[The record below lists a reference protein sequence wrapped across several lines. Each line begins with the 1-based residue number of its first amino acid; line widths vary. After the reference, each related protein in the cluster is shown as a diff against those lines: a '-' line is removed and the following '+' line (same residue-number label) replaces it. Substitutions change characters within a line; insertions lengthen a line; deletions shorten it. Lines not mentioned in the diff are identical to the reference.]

1 MSNKSLKNDKDYSLL
16 AAELKALGPHIS
28 PPVPNPA
35 PLALFA
41 FGLTTALLQVKHT
54 RLGGDSDV
62 DLQGTD
68 NFTFGFAIFFGG
80 LLQFVGGLHEVKRN
94 NVFGYTG
101 FLVYGGFWMSY
112 GASLF
117 FVRMAGLPVN
127 PQAVQAMLSL
137 MGIFTFV
144 MLLCTIVMNMTISL
158 LMFLLMMTFFLLAVG
173 VENETVDKVGGWF
186 GMATAATA
194 YWLASAELLND
205 ILGGGEDIIPLG
217 HWKANQFRFAGAI
230 HAPGRIHG
238 VTHRRVLMESEFG
251 PDAPNS
257 ESPQLAKRRKSAV
270 VQPEAMPRDV
280 EEGLKEN
287 EVAM

>member
-1 MSNKSLKNDKDYSLL
+1 MSQKPINKEDYSPI
-16 AAELKALGPHIS
+16 AAEIKSLGPHIH

-35 PLALFA
+35 PVALFA

-54 RLGGDSDV
+54 RLGGD
-62 DLQGTD
+62 LLEEQQGVD
-68 NFTFGFAIFFGG
+68 NFCFGFAMFFGG
-80 LLQFVGGLHEVKRN
+80 LLQFVGGLAEVKRN

-117 FVRMAGLPVN
+117 FVKLVGLDVN

-144 MLLCTIVMNMTISL
+144 MFICTLVMNMTISL
-158 LMFLLMMTFFLLAVG
+158 LLFLLMMTFFLLAVG

-205 ILGGGEDIIPLG
+205 VVGGGKDIIPLG
-217 HWKANQFRFAGAI
+217 DWKLLEKTR
-230 HAPGRIHG
+230 
-238 VTHRRVLMESEFG
+238 
-251 PDAPNS
+251 
-257 ESPQLAKRRKSAV
+257 KRSV
-270 VQPEAMPRDV
+270 VQPEDI
-280 EEGLKEN
+280 EEGLKDYEGA
-287 EVAM
+287 V